1 MGSFSFFFFFYM
13 YIQHLHG
20 HSIGKAIM
28 NTELSLF
35 IQYIPVSK
43 PSDIKS
49 INGHD
54 IEIGHF
60 RYNVPEVLLYTYR
73 TVSGSGFL

>member
-1 MGSFSFFFFFYM
+1 MGSFDFFFFFHM
-13 YIQHLHG
+13 YIQHC
-20 HSIGKAIM
+20 IGKAIM

-43 PSDIKS
+43 QSDIKS